1 MTVQTNLAIKTYA
14 GNGVTLGFPVPFRF
28 LANSQL
34 KVTLFAPDGSSVVQV
49 SPTNYSVTG
58 ARDPNGGNV
67 TMVVAPPAGYTLT
80 IQRNMPFTQLVDYR
94 ANDPFPEESA
104 ENIADERTM
113 EAQQINEVLGR
124 SLKLPASL
132 AGFSGDLPGPSPLHP
147 LVWNAAGTGLENGD
161 ILGTGD
167 MLLRPDLAD
176 PADGAAL
183 VAFRQVGTGAVART
197 SLDKMRERISVKDF
211 GATGDGVTDDTAAIQ
226 AAINYVQSIT
236 TANTNAT
243 NGRLYIP
250 HGSYL
255 ISDTLTISQPITVFG
270 DGTGDT
276 ATANAPGTGRAMT
289 QIIANAAMADK
300 PMVRVIAAVSGQVLI
315 QGEFSGVQLQ
325 GQGFPSYGFHGS
337 SLSRWKIDCAT
348 FRCRLAGMRLDDLNA
363 TLNSFN
369 EIHHSYTAGVDASTI
384 GSHGLWI
391 IGTQGTSAGNPQ
403 QRIHNSAFTVNGDNL
418 RFESDVDN
426 AIVYYATGIVTGT
439 GRSLALVAGASVPRV
454 NFFLYWAG
462 GIGFVD
468 AGTFGNVIYATSS
481 ETTTITGTGQYHLQ
495 GIVDY
500 GTGGMWQT
508 NRYLLSDELT
518 FTPRDFNTSG
528 LGAGATEVNLSSVLP
543 CWTLDAAANEAIA
556 TSRRIPKNW
565 RNCRVTRVLISYSF
579 NAAPGVGTAVVLRT
593 HFNNGAQTSGSVVG
607 VPVQTTQTVAVPS
620 NTAGLNFIANI
631 PFASPITVTNDS
643 ILMLAI
649 QRMGTDG
656 ADTAAGDLFIASVT
670 LVMESLGP
678 QSVGSGSLVIPSMGT

>member
-1 MTVQTNLAIKTYA
+1 VVGFDGQIINHTPLGVLQITADGKGIDA
-14 GNGVTLGFPVPFRF
+14 G
-28 LANSQL
+28 S
-34 KVTLFAPDGSSVVQV
+34 
-49 SPTNYSVTG
+49 
-58 ARDPNGGNV
+58 PNG
-67 TMVVAPPAGYTLT
+67 A
-80 IQRNMPFTQLVDYR
+80 
-94 ANDPFPEESA
+94 
-104 ENIADERTM
+104 
-113 EAQQINEVLGR
+113 
-124 SLKLPASL
+124 
-132 AGFSGDLPGPSPLHP
+132 
-147 LVWNAAGTGLENGD
+147 
-161 ILGTGD
+161 GD

-183 VAFRQVGTGAVART
+183 VAFRQAGAGAVSRT
-197 SLDKMRERISVKDF
+197 SLAKMRERISVKDF

-226 AAINYVQSIT
+226 AAINYVESVT

-243 NGRLYIP
+243 NACLYVP
-250 HGSYL
+250 NGSYL
-255 ISDTLTISQPITVFG
+255 ITDTLTISQPISFIG

-289 QIIANAAMADK
+289 QIIAGAAMANK
-300 PMVRVIAAVSGQVLI
+300 PMVRAIAATSGQVLI
-315 QGEFSGVQLQ
+315 QGEFLGVQLQ
-325 GQGFPSYGFHGS
+325 GQGFPSYGFYGS

-348 FRCRLAGMRLDDLNA
+348 FRCRLAGMRLDDANA

-439 GRSLALVAGASVPRV
+439 GRSLALVAGVSVPRV

-462 GIGFVD
+462 GIGFFD
-468 AGTFGNVIYATSS
+468 TGTFGNVIYATSS
-481 ETTTITGTGQYHLQ
+481 ETTTTTGAGQYHLQ
-495 GIVDY
+495 GIIDY

-508 NRYLLSDELT
+508 NRYLLTDELT
-518 FTPRDFNTSG
+518 FTPRDFNTSA

-579 NAAPGVGTAVVLRT
+579 NAAPGAGTAVVLRT
-593 HFNNGAQTSGSVVG
+593 HFNNGAQTSGAIVG
-607 VPVQTTQTVAVPS
+607 VPTQTTQTVAVPS

-656 ADTAAGDLFIASVT
+656 ADTAAGDLYIASVT

-678 QSVGSGSLVIPSMGT
+678 QSVGSGTLVIPSMGT